1 MGSFSV
7 STTSTND
14 ITARIEWSES
24 NVSIANNTSDL
35 NVKLI
40 YRMNASQYATRGS
53 GYFKITVNGVAYE
66 DNKYVTFASG
76 THEYTVIDHTFTIT
90 HDANGA
96 KSVSIVVNNGYVAG
110 TSGLSATSGSGTA
123 TLTTI
128 ARATVPS
135 AASPCH
141 FGSAITVSMPRA
153 SDSFVHQLVISIGQA
168 HIYETAANLG
178 TSFSWTI
185 PASWADV
192 CYNSTSST
200 LTIGC
205 RTYSGSTQIG
215 GTQVINLDVRVPDS
229 WKPTVSISKTLTNA
243 GDNSAV
249 IVGVTTVKLT
259 ASATAPA
266 GTGIASYSWSGA
278 VTGTGASKTHVP
290 SVAGKQT
297 YTVTATDQRGRSN
310 SATVTV
316 DAVVGSSSFTCAN
329 SVNFGSA
336 LALTISRKKSS
347 FTHSVEFTINSSY
360 THTLT
365 GQGTSASY
373 TIPTSWAASVPS
385 GSSINMTVKVTTYNG
400 STSLGSTSKTV
411 VCTVPSSWVPAFNVA
426 TAGVST
432 FNGLYLKGVSKV
444 TVNVT
449 SVSASTGSSIKSYS
463 ISGPNLSKS
472 VNSSATS
479 YSATSD
485 ILSTVGTNT
494 YTIKVTDNRGRT
506 TTKTTSIT
514 LTDYASPT
522 LKLSV
527 RRYTSGGAAS
537 DIGDYGRMV
546 ATGTYSA
553 VTGNTW
559 TLTLKQKKR
568 SDSSYTTV
576 NTYSNQTGTIS
587 KTSDL
592 FSASVDSAYDCQAT
606 LTDAVGKSVT
616 ITIALST
623 GKAVMDFFKD
633 KVIGFFSTASETLRT
648 TLGSAKA
655 LLYSAAER
663 TYLNGRV
670 FVPKPNSND
679 GLTDGWMELNQGY
692 IHNLDSNGGTAGFYK
707 ICRLTLSGTYL
718 DVPFEIVY
726 GQRVLGLT
734 TSLFI
739 QFAGGNTS
747 DPILKYFGTVGS
759 GSSAYIVKVGTG
771 VWDVYLEKTQSWDV
785 IGIVDFRMPK
795 YASDRC
801 KVVWTNEFVTSLPS
815 GYVTSEDLS
824 DIKNRST
831 RHFKFSSTTVPEML
845 ETVRYTSGAMGSTYI
860 NTDYSYGSHTIP
872 VGWFNFL
879 YIPHGTGGMRRGSWS
894 DNHEYGNLF
903 LYSMYNN
910 SLGAWRVCFRQGS
923 IVGVWDLDRIAR
935 YSINSSFIS
944 VRSKALVAMT
954 SAPNSRSVASALS
967 VKSPNGAWD
976 ICTAAWDN
984 LLHLAYTT
992 DTDYNAGTNTWNC
1005 HYTFNPDG
1013 RFSGTAA
1020 NVYGTVA
1027 IANGGT
1033 GKTTSWEARAALG
1046 MNIVQ
1051 LYSGAFTSGTITLTN
1066 GANYQQLII
1075 LGDVTSGGSR
1085 CSITVPT
1092 GMITTGSLP
1101 YQIADNS
1108 NWFTFGLYKSG
1119 SDVKLT
1125 FGSRGSTGR
1134 ILYVGGKQ

>member
-24 NVSIANNTSDL
+24 NVSVANNTSDL

-96 KSVSIVVNNGYVAG
+96 KSVSITVNNGYVSG
-110 TSGLSATSGSGTA
+110 TTGLSATSGSGTA

-135 AASPCH
+135 AASPCY

-192 CYNSTSST
+192 CYNTTSST

-249 IVGVTTVKLT
+249 IVGVTTVNLT

-290 SVAGKQT
+290 SVAGRQT
-297 YTVTATDQRGRSN
+297 YTVTVTDQRGRSN
-310 SATVTV
+310 SATVTA

-336 LALTISRKKSS
+336 LAISIARKKSS
-347 FTHSVEFTINSSY
+347 FTHNVEFTINSSY

-385 GSSINMTVKVTTYNG
+385 GSSINMTVKVTTYNV

-411 VCTVPSSWVPAFNVA
+411 VCTVPSTWTPAFNVA

-522 LKLSV
+522 LKTSV
-527 RRYTSGGAAS
+527 GRYTSGGAAS
-537 DIGDYGRMV
+537 DIGDYGRII

-648 TLGSAKA
+648 ALGSAKA
-655 LLYSAAER
+655 LLYSGAEQ
-663 TYLNGRV
+663 TYLNGHV
-670 FVPKPNSND
+670 NVVKPQTASND
-679 GLTDGWMELNQGY
+679 GLTEGWRDLTRGY
-692 IHNLDSNGGTAGFYK
+692 IHNGAGTDGQAGYVK
-707 ICRLTLSGTYL
+707 ICRITIVGTYMSA
-718 DVPFEIVY
+718 PIEIEFA
-726 GQRVLGLT
+726 QRHRPVST
-734 TSLFI
+734 TLFI
-739 QFAGGNTS
+739 KFSAGNTTAAT
-747 DPILKYFGTVGS
+747 IEYFGYIGPRREAYLRKVSDGVFDLYIHKS
-759 GSSAYIVKVGTG
+759 EAWDNISILDYRAPYSAYGAAKIT
-771 VWDVYLEKTQSWDV
+771 
-785 IGIVDFRMPK
+785 
-795 YASDRC
+795 
-801 KVVWTNEFVTSLPS
+801 WTNEF
-815 GYVTSEDLS
+815 
-824 DIKNRST
+824 
-831 RHFKFSSTTVPEML
+831 STTVPDGYQEATNIQYLKNSSIRTYKPKADTIPGIL
-845 ETVRYTSGAMGSTYI
+845 EELRYSNGAMGSLNLPANYTWGGITIGAGWYNYTYMPHQEGGQMWQA
-860 NTDYSYGSHTIP
+860 YSDWADYGSLMLYGMT
-872 VGWFNFL
+872 VG
-879 YIPHGTGGMRRGSWS
+879 G
-894 DNHEYGNLF
+894 
-903 LYSMYNN
+903 
-910 SLGAWRVCFRQGS
+910 CFRIRHHSGT
-923 IVGVWDLDRIAR
+923 INGLWDL
-935 YSINSSFIS
+935 NSVSEMS
-944 VRSKALVAMT
+944 GVL
-954 SAPNSRSVASALS
+954 PAS
-967 VKSPNGAWD
+967 
-976 ICTAAWDN
+976 
-984 LLHLAYTT
+984 H
-992 DTDYNAGTNTWNC
+992 
-1005 HYTFNPDG
+1005 
-1013 RFSGTAA
+1013 
-1020 NVYGTVA
+1020 
-1027 IANGGT
+1027 GGT
-1033 GKTTSWEARAALG
+1033 GQTSLANAANSIIGAISATSSNTSTADRMIVDYNGALSRRPTSNIFVGGGLKTGFTVTNANTSLGSITAQRCVKVGNIVVLYIWYSTSNNASASSQVTIMNVPSGYRPLINTYCALG
-1046 MNIVQ
+1046 YTAM
-1051 LYSGAFTSGTITLTN
+1051 SGPSFAVVSTG
-1066 GANYQQLII
+1066 GAIQ
-1075 LGDVTSGGSR
+1075 
-1085 CSITVPT
+1085 VPASA
-1092 GMITTGSLP
+1092 IN
-1101 YQIADNS
+1101 A
-1108 NWFTFGLYKSG
+1108 
-1119 SDVKLT
+1119 
-1125 FGSRGSTGR
+1125 RGSFM
-1134 ILYVGGKQ
+1134 INMVYDV

>member
-24 NVSIANNTSDL
+24 NVSVANNTSDL

-40 YRMNASQYATRGS
+40 YRTNASQYATLGS

-90 HDANGA
+90 HDANGS

-135 AASPCH
+135 AASPCY

-249 IVGVTTVKLT
+249 IVGVTTVNLT
-259 ASATAPA
+259 ASATASA

-290 SVAGKQT
+290 NVAGTQT

-316 DAVVGSSSFTCAN
+316 NAVVGSSSFTCAN

-347 FTHSVEFTINSSY
+347 FTHNVEFTINSSY

-400 STSLGSTSKTV
+400 SASLGSTSKTV
-411 VCTVPSSWVPAFNVA
+411 VCTVPSTWVPAFNVA

-494 YTIKVTDNRGRT
+494 YTIKVTDNRGRA

-527 RRYTSGGAAS
+527 GRYTSGGAAS

-559 TLTLKQKKR
+559 TLALKQKRR

-576 NTYSNQTGTIS
+576 NTYSNQTGAIS

-606 LTDAVGKSVT
+606 LTDAVGKSIT

-663 TYLNGRV
+663 TYLNGKV
-670 FVPKPNSND
+670 FVPNAGFSDSND
-679 GLTDGWMELNQGY
+679 GLTSGWVDITRAY
-692 IHNLDSNGGTAGFYK
+692 SHIHQASANGGTSGFLKIAVITVSDAYVNAPIEITIARRGDSSPTHVYLRFENSSSHDPDLTSCGYFSNAGPEMHIHKSATSTWDLYVRK
-707 ICRLTLSGTYL
+707 AEAYDNVGVLSCYIPEYNIRGIHVTFTNVFASS
-718 DVPFEIVY
+718 VP
-726 GQRVLGLT
+726 
-734 TSLFI
+734 
-739 QFAGGNTS
+739 
-747 DPILKYFGTVGS
+747 S
-759 GSSAYIVKVGTG
+759 GS
-771 VWDVYLEKTQSWDV
+771 
-785 IGIVDFRMPK
+785 
-795 YASDRC
+795 
-801 KVVWTNEFVTSLPS
+801 VVLSRFTMGYFKNNEV
-815 GYVTSEDLS
+815 
-824 DIKNRST
+824 
-831 RHFKFSSTTVPEML
+831 
-845 ETVRYTSGAMGSTYI
+845 
-860 NTDYSYGSHTIP
+860 IP
-872 VGWFNFL
+872 V
-879 YIPHGTGGMRRGSWS
+879 
-894 DNHEYGNLF
+894 
-903 LYSMYNN
+903 
-910 SLGAWRVCFRQGS
+910 
-923 IVGVWDLDRIAR
+923 
-935 YSINSSFIS
+935 
-944 VRSKALVAMT
+944 
-954 SAPNSRSVASALS
+954 
-967 VKSPNGAWD
+967 
-976 ICTAAWDN
+976 
-984 LLHLAYTT
+984 
-992 DTDYNAGTNTWNC
+992 
-1005 HYTFNPDG
+1005 
-1013 RFSGTAA
+1013 
-1020 NVYGTVA
+1020 
-1027 IANGGT
+1027 ANGGT
-1033 GKTTSWEARAALG
+1033 GQTSLAAARNAMGLGNTTGALPAANGGTGQTSLVNAANSIIGAISANSSNTSTADRMIVDYNGALSRRPTSNIFVGGGLKTGFTVTNANTSLG
-1046 MNIVQ
+1046 SITAQRCVKVGNIVV
-1051 LYSGAFTSGTITLTN
+1051 LYIWYSTSNKASVSSQTTILNIPSGYRPKTNIYCGLGYTAMSGPSFAVAATG
-1066 GANYQQLII
+1066 GAIQVPAGAINAHGSFMINMVY
-1075 LGDVTSGGSR
+1075 DV
-1085 CSITVPT
+1085 
-1092 GMITTGSLP
+1092 
-1101 YQIADNS
+1101 
-1108 NWFTFGLYKSG
+1108 
-1119 SDVKLT
+1119 
-1125 FGSRGSTGR
+1125 
-1134 ILYVGGKQ
+1134 